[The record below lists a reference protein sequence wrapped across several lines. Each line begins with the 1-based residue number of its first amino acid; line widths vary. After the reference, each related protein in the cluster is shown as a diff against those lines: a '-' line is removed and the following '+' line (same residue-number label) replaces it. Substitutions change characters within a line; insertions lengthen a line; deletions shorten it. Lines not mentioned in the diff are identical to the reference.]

1 MRGTATKPQR
11 EFEVEPVLPE
21 PLELFEHAT
30 ESRERM
36 IWRLRLAWDSRRFLY
51 RCAGIALIA
60 GLVLA
65 FLIPKRYVSTTR
77 LMPPDQQSGSG
88 MAMMAAF
95 LSKLGGSGSS
105 SGGGG
110 GGGGGALGGMV
121 GDALGLKTSA
131 DLFVG
136 VLESRTIQDGV
147 ITKFDLRKVYGT
159 KNWEDARKVLSNNT
173 EISNDRKSG
182 IIKIEVTDHNAKR
195 AEAIA
200 AEYVSELNWVMTQ
213 LNTSS
218 AHRERVFLEE
228 RLKQV
233 QQDLENAEKDFSA
246 FASKNTTIDITAQ
259 GKAMVEAAANLQGE
273 YIAAQ
278 TELQGL
284 RQIYTDNNVRVRS
297 MQARVNEL
305 QLQLQKMGGK
315 AGTSA
320 DAETPDTE
328 SLYPSIR
335 RLPLLG
341 VNYADLYRRTKVQ
354 EAIFESLTQEYE
366 YARVEE
372 AKEIPTVKVLDP
384 ADLPGKKSFPPRLLI
399 AFLFALMGLA
409 AGLVWLFARARWDAA
424 DPNDPGKIFA
434 AEVFQTM
441 NSHMPWAPVN
451 GSRVQ
456 AFTHR
461 VWVRFVHRENSASAS
476 EQA

>member
-11 EFEVEPVLPE
+11 EFEVERVSPE
-21 PLELFEHAT
+21 ALETFEQAT
-30 ESRERM
+30 ASRERM
-36 IWRLRLAWDSRRFLY
+36 VSRLRLAWDGRRFLY

-95 LSKLGGSGSS
+95 LSKLGGSSSGGSS
-105 SGGGG
+105 SGGGAG
-110 GGGGGALGGMV
+110 LGGMV

-147 ITKFDLRKVYGT
+147 ITKFDLRKVYGA
-159 KNWEDARKVLSNNT
+159 KNWEDARKDLSDKT

-182 IIKIEVTDHNAKR
+182 IIKIEVTDRNPRR
-195 AEAIA
+195 AAAIA
-200 AEYVSELNWVMTQ
+200 AEYVNELNWVMTQ

-218 AHRERVFLEE
+218 AHRERVFLES
-228 RLKQV
+228 RLQQV
-233 QQDLENAEKDFSA
+233 QQDLENAEKAFSA
-246 FASKNTTIDITAQ
+246 FASKNTTIDISAQ

-305 QLQLQKMGGK
+305 QAQLQKMGGK
-315 AGTSA
+315 SGTAA
-320 DAETPDTE
+320 DADTPDTQ

-384 ADLPGKKSFPPRLLI
+384 ADIPGKKSFPPRLLI
-399 AFLFALMGLA
+399 AFLFALIGLA
-409 AGLVWLFARARWDAA
+409 GGIIWLFARARWDAT
-424 DPNDPGKIFA
+424 DSNDAGKIFA
-434 AEVFQTM
+434 TEVFQTM

-461 VWVRFVHRENSASAS
+461 VWMRFVHRENGTKAS

>member
-1 MRGTATKPQR
+1 VRGTATKPQR
-11 EFEVEPVLPE
+11 EFEVGRVSPA
-21 PLELFEHAT
+21 PLESFEQAT
-30 ESRERM
+30 ASRERM
-36 IWRLRLAWDSRRFLY
+36 ISRLRLAWEGRQFLY
-51 RCAGIALIA
+51 RCAGVALLA
-60 GLVLA
+60 GLLVA
-65 FLIPKRYVSTTR
+65 FLIPKRYISTTR

-110 GGGGGALGGMV
+110 AGLGGMV

-182 IIKIEVTDHNAKR
+182 IIKIEVTDRSPRR
-195 AEAIA
+195 AAGMA
-200 AEYVSELNWVMTQ
+200 AEYVNELNWVMTQ

-218 AHRERVFLEE
+218 AHRERVFLEN
-228 RLKQV
+228 RLQQV
-233 QQDLENAEKDFSA
+233 QQDLENAEKAFSA

-315 AGTSA
+315 SGTAA
-320 DAETPDTE
+320 DADTPDTE

-384 ADLPGKKSFPPRLLI
+384 ADVPGKKSFPPRLLI
-399 AFLFALMGLA
+399 AFLFALMGLS
-409 AGLVWLFARARWDAA
+409 GGIVWLFARARWDAA

-434 AEVFQTM
+434 TEVFQTM

-461 VWVRFVHRENSASAS
+461 VWVRFVHRENGAKASG
-476 EQA
+476 QA

>member
-11 EFEVEPVLPE
+11 EFEVERVSPRD
-21 PLELFEHAT
+21 LESFEQAT
-30 ESRERM
+30 ASRERM
-36 IWRLRLAWDSRRFLY
+36 ISRLRLTWEGRQFLY
-51 RCAGIALIA
+51 RCAGVALVA
-60 GLVLA
+60 GLLIA
-65 FLIPKRYVSTTR
+65 FLIPKRYISTTR

-110 GGGGGALGGMV
+110 AGLGGMV

-159 KNWEDARKVLSNNT
+159 KNWEDARKVLANNT

-182 IIKIEVTDHNAKR
+182 IIKIEVTDRSPQR
-195 AEAIA
+195 AAGIA
-200 AEYVSELNWVMTQ
+200 AEYVNELNWVMTQ

-218 AHRERVFLEE
+218 AHRERVFLEN
-228 RLKQV
+228 RLQQV
-233 QQDLENAEKDFSA
+233 QQDLENAEKAFSA
-246 FASKNTTIDITAQ
+246 FASKNTTIDISAQ

-315 AGTSA
+315 SGTAA
-320 DAETPDTE
+320 DADTPDTE

-384 ADLPGKKSFPPRLLI
+384 ANIPGKKSFPPRLLI

-409 AGLVWLFARARWDAA
+409 GGIVWLSARARWDAA

-434 AEVFQTM
+434 TEVFQTM

-456 AFTHR
+456 AFAHR
-461 VWVRFVHRENSASAS
+461 VWVRFVHRENGAKAS

>member
-11 EFEVEPVLPE
+11 EFEVERVSPE
-21 PLELFEHAT
+21 TLESFEQAAA
-30 ESRERM
+30 SRERM
-36 IWRLRLAWDSRRFLY
+36 ISRMRLTWDGRQLLY
-51 RCAGIALIA
+51 RCAGVALLL
-60 GLVLA
+60 GLLIA
-65 FLIPKRYVSTTR
+65 FLIPKRYISTTR

-95 LSKLGGSGSS
+95 LSKLGGGGSSS
-105 SGGGG
+105 SGGGAG
-110 GGGGGALGGMV
+110 LGGMV

-182 IIKIEVTDHNAKR
+182 IIKIEVTDRKPQR
-195 AEAIA
+195 AAAIA
-200 AEYVSELNWVMTQ
+200 AEYVNELNWVMTQ

-218 AHRERVFLEE
+218 AHRERVFLEN
-228 RLKQV
+228 RLQQV
-233 QQDLENAEKDFSA
+233 QQDLENAEKAFSA

-315 AGTSA
+315 SGTAA

-384 ADLPGKKSFPPRLLI
+384 ANIPGEKSFPPRLLI

-409 AGLVWLFARARWDAA
+409 GGIVWLFARARWDAA
-424 DPNDPGKIFA
+424 DPNDPGKMFA
-434 AEVFQTM
+434 TEVFQTM

-461 VWVRFVHRENSASAS
+461 VWVRFVHRENGAKAS

>member
-11 EFEVEPVLPE
+11 EFEVERVSPRD
-21 PLELFEHAT
+21 LESFEQAT
-30 ESRERM
+30 ASRERM
-36 IWRLRLAWDSRRFLY
+36 ISRLRLTWEGRQFLY
-51 RCAGIALIA
+51 RCAGVALVAGLLIA
-60 GLVLA
+60 FV
-65 FLIPKRYVSTTR
+65 IPKRYISTTR

-105 SGGGG
+105 SS
-110 GGGGGALGGMV
+110 GGGAGLGGMV

-159 KNWEDARKVLSNNT
+159 KNWEDARKVLANNT

-182 IIKIEVTDHNAKR
+182 IIKIEVTDRSPQR
-195 AEAIA
+195 AAGIA
-200 AEYVSELNWVMTQ
+200 AEYVNELNWVMTQ

-218 AHRERVFLEE
+218 AHRERVFLEN
-228 RLKQV
+228 RLQQV
-233 QQDLENAEKDFSA
+233 QQDLENAEKAFSA
-246 FASKNTTIDITAQ
+246 FASKNTTIDISAQ
-259 GKAMVEAAANLQGE
+259 GKAMVEADANLQGE

-315 AGTSA
+315 SGTAA
-320 DAETPDTE
+320 DADTPDTE

-354 EAIFESLTQEYE
+354 EAIFESLTQ
-366 YARVEE
+366 
-372 AKEIPTVKVLDP
+372 
-384 ADLPGKKSFPPRLLI
+384 
-399 AFLFALMGLA
+399 
-409 AGLVWLFARARWDAA
+409 
-424 DPNDPGKIFA
+424 
-434 AEVFQTM
+434 
-441 NSHMPWAPVN
+441 
-451 GSRVQ
+451 
-456 AFTHR
+456 
-461 VWVRFVHRENSASAS
+461 
-476 EQA
+476 

>member
-1 MRGTATKPQR
+1 VRGTATKPQR
-11 EFEVEPVLPE
+11 EFEVERVSPRD
-21 PLELFEHAT
+21 LESFEQAT
-30 ESRERM
+30 ASRERM
-36 IWRLRLAWDSRRFLY
+36 ISRLRLTWEGRQFLY
-51 RCAGIALIA
+51 RCAGVSLVA
-60 GLVLA
+60 GLFIA
-65 FLIPKRYVSTTR
+65 FLIPKRYISTTR

-95 LSKLGGSGSS
+95 LSKLGGGGSSSS
-105 SGGGG
+105 SGGAG
-110 GGGGGALGGMV
+110 LGGMV

-159 KNWEDARKVLSNNT
+159 KNLEDARKVLANNT

-182 IIKIEVTDHNAKR
+182 IIKIEVTDRSPRR
-195 AEAIA
+195 AAGMA
-200 AEYVSELNWVMTQ
+200 AEYVNELNWVMTQ

-218 AHRERVFLEE
+218 AHRERVFLEN
-228 RLKQV
+228 RLQQV
-233 QQDLENAEKDFSA
+233 QQDLENAEKAFSA
-246 FASKNTTIDITAQ
+246 FASKNTTIDISAQ

-315 AGTSA
+315 SGTAA
-320 DAETPDTE
+320 DAEAPDTE

-384 ADLPGKKSFPPRLLI
+384 ANIPGKKSFPPRLLI

-409 AGLVWLFARARWDAA
+409 GGIVGLFARARWDAA

-434 AEVFQTM
+434 TEVFQTM

-461 VWVRFVHRENSASAS
+461 VWVRFVHRENGAKAS